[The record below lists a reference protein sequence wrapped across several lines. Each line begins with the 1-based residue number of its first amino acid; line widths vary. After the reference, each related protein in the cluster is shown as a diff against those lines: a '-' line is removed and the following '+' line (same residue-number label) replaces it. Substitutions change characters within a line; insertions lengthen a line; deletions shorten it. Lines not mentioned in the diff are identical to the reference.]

1 MWGLTQPFT
10 PAPWTRFSAE
20 NRSVLFALAD
30 GGLWLVNPLPPTD
43 ELVEHVASVAAESG
57 NSRVTHVVVPS
68 TSPEHWASAPDVL
81 SRVAPGARL
90 WVPPGFFGRGGR
102 VGGRFIARQ
111 AVDALALAAPWTELP
126 AAQGAAPD
134 AWGGEIT
141 TAMLRAPGGLTEC
154 AFRLTPARTAVTAD
168 AAFGL
173 AAADADAAGASWLD
187 RTSSRLA
194 GVYGRVGSPLAPV
207 IWAAGAAGAAFADE
221 AASWAPDVDTLIPMH
236 LSAPWDEGGRRLAAA
251 LGRGRRGE

>member
-1 MWGLTQPFT
+1 
-10 PAPWTRFSAE
+10 
-20 NRSVLFALAD
+20 
-30 GGLWLVNPLPPTD
+30 
-43 ELVEHVASVAAESG
+43 
-57 NSRVTHVVVPS
+57 
-68 TSPEHWASAPDVL
+68 
-81 SRVAPGARL
+81 
-90 WVPPGFFGRGGR
+90 
-102 VGGRFIARQ
+102 
-111 AVDALALAAPWTELP
+111 
-126 AAQGAAPD
+126 
-134 AWGGEIT
+134 
-141 TAMLRAPGGLTEC
+141 MLRAPGGLTEC